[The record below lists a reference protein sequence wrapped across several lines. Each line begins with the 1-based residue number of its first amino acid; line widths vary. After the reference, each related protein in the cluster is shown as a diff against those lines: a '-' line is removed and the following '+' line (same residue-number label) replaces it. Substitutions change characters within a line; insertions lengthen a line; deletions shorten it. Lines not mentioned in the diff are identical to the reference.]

1 MSSFA
6 DSPNA
11 TCTFAT
17 ASVTVSPASAFIIS
31 ATIVVKGVTEVA
43 PAGAFRVAVNAFP
56 VSMLIP
62 PVATIANGDPVLSN
76 VNEPVPS
83 VVVFC
88 SPTSQEPLLFKS
100 ANTVAPEMYP
110 SMTLPACPPPPPPL
124 SPEPP
129 PLSPEPP
136 PLSPE
141 PPPPQAANGSIRR
154 AYLAPLRLAF
164 FAAHSARNF

>member
-1 MSSFA
+1 MSSPA

-17 ASVTVSPASAFIIS
+17 ASVTVSAASDFIIS

-43 PAGAFRVAVNAFP
+43 PAGAFSVAVNAFP
-56 VSMLIP
+56 VSILIP
-62 PVATIANGDPVLSN
+62 PVATIANGDPELSN

-83 VVVFC
+83 VVAVC

-110 SMTLPACPPPPPPL
+110 SMTLPLKPPPPPP
-124 SPEPP
+124 P
-129 PLSPEPP
+129 PP

-164 FAAHSARNF
+164 LAAHSARNF